1 MSVCNKD
8 PIVYDTCHD
17 LGHFSFDFFKTFF
30 SAQCKQ
36 ILEEKNIQTGNLTIF
51 FWIFSNVVNF
61 FLAFVL
67 KCLKLVQFLYHELI
81 NVFTNLWFD
90 KMQRNFYNPKG
101 QLVLIDFKVRN
112 FKN

>member
-1 MSVCNKD
+1 MNQVTILDVIYNLAMLLKQ
-8 PIVYDTCHD
+8 PQKDTCHD

-51 FWIFSNVVNF
+51 FCIFSNVVNF

-81 NVFTNLWFD
+81 NVFTNL
-90 KMQRNFYNPKG
+90 
-101 QLVLIDFKVRN
+101 
-112 FKN
+112 